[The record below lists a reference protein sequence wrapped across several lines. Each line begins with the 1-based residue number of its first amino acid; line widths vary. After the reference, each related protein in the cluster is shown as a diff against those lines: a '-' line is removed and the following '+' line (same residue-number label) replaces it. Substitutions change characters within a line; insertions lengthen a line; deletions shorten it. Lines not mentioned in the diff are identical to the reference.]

1 MRVGRRCA
9 LLIAITALCAT
20 SFEAPAHAADQNPP
34 FIPAAAD
41 WLTTVNYYREMA
53 GVAPVA
59 EDTSMS
65 PGAYNHSCY
74 MLLNDIAHD
83 EVPGAPGY
91 TAAGDTAGNNGNVA
105 VSSATSVTQRSFVE
119 LWMTGPF
126 HAIGML
132 RPNLQRVG
140 YGQCEN
146 ASTARWHSGATLDI
160 LRGLG
165 QRRSLSAPILFPG
178 NGTVTNLTKFIAESP
193 NPVQMCGW
201 GTTGAGLPVI
211 AMMPEG
217 FSANPTASMT
227 GPSGPIETCVLSR
240 HNTTGS
246 AQSILQGDNAAVVM
260 PRSPLTAGVYTV
272 SVTTSARSVNWSF
285 TVDPSASDSVAAAG
299 PPPAAGPT
307 SGPNGW
313 EPIPQARFVDS
324 RIANGATKL
333 LAGVTKRIRL
343 TGRLG
348 LPTDATAI
356 SGNFT
361 VVNPAGAGFLTVWN
375 CSNPTPVVSTLNF
388 GNGEAV
394 SNAATTPLDSSGDVC
409 LFSPVD
415 ADILIDV
422 SGYYSAAATSR
433 FAAVVPE
440 RVLDTRSSGRLAGG
454 VVLELPLPAA
464 PQGATGAMLN
474 VTSINPDGLGFVTV
488 YPCGDIPPTSSVNPA
503 GGEVRPNTVTTALS
517 SNRSVCVYSSTG
529 VDLIVDVFGYMVP
542 SSATGFTPSAPFRWV
557 DTRVKWSAEVNFGTG
572 GQRLGAGQV
581 ITIQVAGQRG
591 VPSSATAV
599 SFNITAT
606 DGADNNGYIT
616 AYPCGSQAPTSNLNF
631 NAGKAV
637 ANGAMV
643 ALSAGG
649 SLCVYSSVSAHAII
663 DINGWWG

>member
-146 ASTARWHSGATLDI
+146 ASTVRWHSGATLDV

-165 QRRSLSAPILFPG
+165 QRRTLSAPILFPG

-227 GPSGPIETCVLSR
+227 GPSGPDRDLRAQQAQHHRQCPEHLARRQRSSGHAAFAAHRRCLHRVGHHLRPLRQLELHGRPIGLRLGRRCRPAPCGRPHQWPQRMGADPAGTVRGLAHRERRDQAARRCDEADPVDRPPRPAHRRHCHQRQLHGRQPCRSGLPHRVELLEPDAGGVHLELRERRSRVERGDHATRQQRRRVRVLAGRRR
-240 HNTTGS
+240 HPHRRVGLLLGLS
-246 AQSILQGDNAAVVM
+246 D
-260 PRSPLTAGVYTV
+260 RSLRRRRAGAG
-272 SVTTSARSVNWSF
+272 ARHPF
-285 TVDPSASDSVAAAG
+285 ERPPGRRGGAGAAAAG
-299 PPPAAGPT
+299 
-307 SGPNGW
+307 
-313 EPIPQARFVDS
+313 
-324 RIANGATKL
+324 
-333 LAGVTKRIRL
+333 
-343 TGRLG
+343 
-348 LPTDATAI
+348 
-356 SGNFT
+356 
-361 VVNPAGAGFLTVWN
+361 
-375 CSNPTPVVSTLNF
+375 
-388 GNGEAV
+388 
-394 SNAATTPLDSSGDVC
+394 
-409 LFSPVD
+409 
-415 ADILIDV
+415 
-422 SGYYSAAATSR
+422 SAARCHRGDAERHEHQPRRSR
-433 FAAVVPE
+433 
-440 RVLDTRSSGRLAGG
+440 
-454 VVLELPLPAA
+454 
-464 PQGATGAMLN
+464 
-474 VTSINPDGLGFVTV
+474 
-488 YPCGDIPPTSSVNPA
+488 
-503 GGEVRPNTVTTALS
+503 VR
-517 SNRSVCVYSSTG
+517 
-529 VDLIVDVFGYMVP
+529 D
-542 SSATGFTPSAPFRWV
+542 
-557 DTRVKWSAEVNFGTG
+557 
-572 GQRLGAGQV
+572 
-581 ITIQVAGQRG
+581 G
-591 VPSSATAV
+591 VPLRRHPAHLECE
-599 SFNITAT
+599 
-606 DGADNNGYIT
+606 
-616 AYPCGSQAPTSNLNF
+616 P
-631 NAGKAV
+631 
-637 ANGAMV
+637 
-643 ALSAGG
+643 GG
-649 SLCVYSSVSAHAII
+649 
-663 DINGWWG
+663 G